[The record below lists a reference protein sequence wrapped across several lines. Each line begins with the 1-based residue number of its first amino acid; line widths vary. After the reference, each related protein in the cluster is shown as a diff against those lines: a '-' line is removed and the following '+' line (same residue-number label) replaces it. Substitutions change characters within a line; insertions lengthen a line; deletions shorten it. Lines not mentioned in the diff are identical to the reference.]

1 MPSTILRSW
10 VLIVS
15 GIVVLAGLAFVF
27 IDPSIYPVDN
37 SIIPR
42 LVQGILGAT
51 LMGWGSTMLLVAR
64 YAFINEKPELLRLL
78 LYGFLV
84 WAPID
89 MVVSVY
95 YQAWF
100 NVALNLAILVLAGVP
115 LYFAGRPR
123 TRDV

>member
-1 MPSTILRSW
+1 MPSTLLRSW
-10 VLIVS
+10 VLVVS

-37 SIIPR
+37 SIVPR

-51 LMGWGSTMLLVAR
+51 MMGWGSTMLLVAR

-84 WAPID
+84 WAPVD
-89 MVVSVY
+89 MVVSAY

-100 NVALNLAILVLAGVP
+100 NVALNFAILVLAGVP
-115 LYFAGRPR
+115 LYFAGGPR
-123 TRDV
+123 TRDA

>member
-1 MPSTILRSW
+1 MPSTILRNW
-10 VLIVS
+10 VLAVS

-37 SIIPR
+37 SIVPR
-42 LVQGILGAT
+42 LVQGVLGAT

-64 YAFINEKPELLRLL
+64 YAFMNEKPELLRLL
-78 LYGFLV
+78 LYGLLV
-84 WAPID
+84 WAPVD
-89 MVVSVY
+89 MAVSVY

-123 TRDV
+123 APDA

>member
-1 MPSTILRSW
+1 MQSTILRSW

-37 SIIPR
+37 SIMPR

-64 YAFINEKPELLRLL
+64 YAFMNEKPELLRLL

-84 WAPID
+84 WAPVD

-100 NVALNLAILVLAGVP
+100 NVALNLAILALAGVP
-115 LYFAGRPR
+115 LYFAGKPR
-123 TRDV
+123 ALDA

>member
-1 MPSTILRSW
+1 MQSTILRSW
-10 VLIVS
+10 VLLVS

-37 SIIPR
+37 SIVPR

-64 YAFINEKPELLRLL
+64 YAFMNEKPELLRLL

-84 WAPID
+84 WAPVD

-100 NVALNLAILVLAGVP
+100 NIALNLAILVLAGVP

-123 TRDV
+123 TRNA

>member
-1 MPSTILRSW
+1 MPSTILRNW
-10 VLIVS
+10 VLVVS

-64 YAFINEKPELLRLL
+64 YAFMNEKPELLRLL

-89 MVVSVY
+89 MVVSIY

-100 NVALNLAILVLAGVP
+100 NVALNLAILALAGVP
-115 LYFAGRPR
+115 LYFAGKPHAL
-123 TRDV
+123 DA

>member
-78 LYGFLV
+78 LYGLLV
-84 WAPID
+84 WAPVD

-115 LYFAGRPR
+115 LYFSGGPR
-123 TRDV
+123 MRDA